1 MGCIINKF
9 TKDMIAIQKETYL
22 KSNFNLW
29 MIDHFQ
35 LCLKELDFYI

>member
-1 MGCIINKF
+1 MGYISNKL
-9 TKDMIAIQKETYL
+9 TKDMIGIQKETFL

-35 LCLKELDFYI
+35 LCLKELDFYL